1 MTSPP
6 STADCRRPEPMSRG
20 PPGPPGM
27 TGSRGQETAA
37 THAPPA
43 GPEAAAA
50 ERGSAFPRL
59 SHERAGPPAIV
70 HAAERLPAPSMSQKR
85 RGFAR
90 AAGWDGS
97 PSFPP
102 ALRPTEDPGRW
113 GQDAGP
119 RGWEGHAGC
128 LPARP
133 ASPAMRRH
141 LTLQRARGSRTRRP
155 PTASSALLA
164 ETQPPRP
171 RPQPTGAESDATA
184 PESRLGRGG
193 DHVPWFGRTVLE
205 SMLLEAL

>member
-1 MTSPP
+1 
-6 STADCRRPEPMSRG
+6 MSRG

-59 SHERAGPPAIV
+59 SHERARADRRTPG
-70 HAAERLPAPSMSQKR
+70 RLPSCTRLNGCLLPPCRKREEALHELQGGTGALPSHQLSGLQR
-85 RGFAR
+85 TR
-90 AAGWDGS
+90 
-97 PSFPP
+97 
-102 ALRPTEDPGRW
+102 
-113 GQDAGP
+113 DAGGRT
-119 RGWEGHAGC
+119 RGHGAGRDTQAAC
-128 LPARP
+128 PPGLLPQP
-133 ASPAMRRH
+133 CPRH
-141 LTLQRARGSRTRRP
+141 LTLQQARGSRTRRP

-205 SMLLEAL
+205 SMLSEAL

>member
-1 MTSPP
+1 
-6 STADCRRPEPMSRG
+6 MSRG

-50 ERGSAFPRL
+50 ERGSAFPQL
-59 SHERAGPPAIV
+59 SHERARADRRTPG
-70 HAAERLPAPSMSQKR
+70 RLPSCTRLNGCLLPPCRKTKEALHELQ
-85 RGFAR
+85 GGTGA
-90 AAGWDGS
+90 

-128 LPARP
+128 LPVTSEAACPPGLLPQPCEGTLRFSGP
-133 ASPAMRRH
+133 GVLGPDVHPQHPLLCWPRR
-141 LTLQRARGSRTRRP
+141 RRP
-155 PTASSALLA
+155 GPGPNLPEQNLMPP
-164 ETQPPRP
+164 PPRAASV
-171 RPQPTGAESDATA
+171 AEGTTCHGLAGQSW
-184 PESRLGRGG
+184 SLC
-193 DHVPWFGRTVLE
+193 
-205 SMLLEAL
+205 S

>member
-1 MTSPP
+1 
-6 STADCRRPEPMSRG
+6 MSRG

-50 ERGSAFPRL
+50 ERGSAFPQL
-59 SHERAGPPAIV
+59 SHERARRPTDAGPPAIV
-70 HAAERLPAPSMSQKR
+70 HAAERLPAPSILQKR

-90 AAGWDGS
+90 AARWDGN

-133 ASPAMRRH
+133 ASPAMPKAPYASAGQGFSDPTSTHSILCSAGRDAAAQAPAPTYR
-141 LTLQRARGSRTRRP
+141 SRI
-155 PTASSALLA
+155 
-164 ETQPPRP
+164 
-171 RPQPTGAESDATA
+171 
-184 PESRLGRGG
+184 
-193 DHVPWFGRTVLE
+193 
-205 SMLLEAL
+205 

>member
-1 MTSPP
+1 
-6 STADCRRPEPMSRG
+6 MSRG

-59 SHERAGPPAIV
+59 SHERARADRRTPG
-70 HAAERLPAPSMSQKR
+70 RLPSCTRLNGCLLPPCRKR
-85 RGFAR
+85 EEALHELQGGTGA
-90 AAGWDGS
+90 

-102 ALRPTEDPGRW
+102 AFRPTEDPGRW

-133 ASPAMRRH
+133 ASPAMPKAPYASAGQGFSDPTSTHSILCSAGRDAAAQAPAPTYR
-141 LTLQRARGSRTRRP
+141 SRI
-155 PTASSALLA
+155 
-164 ETQPPRP
+164 
-171 RPQPTGAESDATA
+171 
-184 PESRLGRGG
+184 
-193 DHVPWFGRTVLE
+193 
-205 SMLLEAL
+205 